1 MISSYYFDGFHQ
13 VEKVQLQK
21 LWNRIRRGDQKRDE
35 PFRRSTSYHCVK
47 IVKVLSSLT
56 SAFLM
61 CNVALVL
68 SYCVFTGVCSG

>member
-1 MISSYYFDGFHQ
+1 MAFIRLKKFSYRNFGIESGGVIRNKMNLLSAVQ
-13 VEKVQLQK
+13 VIIVLK
-21 LWNRIRRGDQKRDE
+21 LLK
-35 PFRRSTSYHCVK
+35 S
-47 IVKVLSSLT
+47 LSSLT